1 MEVTRAKIL
10 LLEDDPEMRS
20 ILEQILSY
28 QDYDVTAVETGFQAI
43 EAAKTNN
50 FDLIVA
56 DVRVDGPDGIEVLSE
71 ARKDQPEVGTLLVSG
86 YSSLEDDARAEKVGV
101 GGFLRKPFETQ
112 RFLELVQQQLHKRRK
127 KEKDRNVE
135 QEGTNVM
142 MTLVNAL
149 CQAYSTTP
157 QPGQPEKVSKAR
169 EVATKLGVASGLE
182 ARS

>member
-127 KEKDRNVE
+127 KEKER
-135 QEGTNVM
+135 
-142 MTLVNAL
+142 
-149 CQAYSTTP
+149 
-157 QPGQPEKVSKAR
+157 
-169 EVATKLGVASGLE
+169 
-182 ARS
+182 